1 MFSQNKPHFL
11 EEEKKT
17 SYILMI
23 EQHSPLSTKI
33 DGFLISPFSFTKT
46 NISFENLFSSEVS
59 PYQFASVFENIS
71 PASLPT
77 PSMIDGKYLAFIQPP
92 QAPKLQL
99 PPDFKLKKKAKR
111 EAVKVE
117 EKVVICTNNTTA
129 KPIEN
134 PQPQLK
140 TEGRIWKI
148 VHVADEFKNENIL
161 IDVTSK
167 TRCEE
172 PVVEVPDVLYS
183 SLKYEI
189 SQKFFAQSCKDEQF
203 ILSRISIVDSNG
215 TTLSKSNMK
224 GVTECS
230 LIKTD
235 NKFQGVLKCQ
245 FADLSHISKKSD
257 LCWEINYYV
266 PTDIQK
272 SVMTVRSAPFKVY
285 ARKPTAKKRKAST
298 FDEFVS
304 RLDELVKASK
314 KLKEEDKKLA
324 LEMVTS
330 KFNEI
335 DNIDF
340 LIEEN
345 EEEEF

>member
-1 MFSQNKPHFL
+1 L

-99 PPDFKLKKKAKR
+99 PPDFKLKKKAKK
-111 EAVKVE
+111 ETVKEVKKE
-117 EKVVICTNNTTA
+117 ENVVICTTNNNVAQTSN
-129 KPIEN
+129 KPIEK
-134 PQPQLK
+134 PQIK
-140 TEGRIWKI
+140 TEGRLWKI

-161 IDVTSK
+161 MDVTSK

-172 PVVEVPDVLYS
+172 PSVEVPEILYS

-189 SQKFFAQSCKDEQF
+189 SQKFFAKSCKDEQF

-230 LIKTD
+230 LTKNE

-245 FADLSHISKKSD
+245 FADLSHISKKGD

-335 DNIDF
+335 DNVDF

-345 EEEEF
+345 EEEEEL